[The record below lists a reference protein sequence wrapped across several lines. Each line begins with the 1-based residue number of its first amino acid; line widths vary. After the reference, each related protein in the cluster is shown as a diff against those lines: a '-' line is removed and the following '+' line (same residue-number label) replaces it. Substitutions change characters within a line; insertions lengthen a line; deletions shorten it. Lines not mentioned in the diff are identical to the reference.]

1 MSVILWQDPVSS
13 GPLSRSA
20 GRGERN
26 AREIVSKKRYHV
38 PMTQIQTP
46 PPVSGKPS
54 AAPAHGAGPA
64 ITRQFVNFAFFK
76 LDPAFRRL
84 DDHDKLQARSEF
96 LKLFQAPRPGLLCL
110 SYSTVGL
117 RPDCDFLLWRI
128 GTGPEDFQAQ
138 TQQLNKTRLGAFLTT
153 PHSMVAMT
161 KRSMYID
168 KLDPFHTAESR
179 THIIPGK
186 RKYLFV
192 YPFLKT
198 REWYLL
204 PLERRQ
210 EMMDAHI
217 KVGNEFPSVKLNT
230 TYSFGLDDQEF
241 VVAFETD
248 EPKDFL
254 DLVMK
259 LRETE
264 GSKYTLRDTPIF
276 TCVQMNM
283 EHVLDQ
289 LF

>member
-1 MSVILWQDPVSS
+1 MSAATTAEARPATE
-13 GPLSRSA
+13 SA
-20 GRGERN
+20 R
-26 AREIVSKKRYHV
+26 
-38 PMTQIQTP
+38 T
-46 PPVSGKPS
+46 
-54 AAPAHGAGPA
+54 AAPAVS
-64 ITRQFVNFAFFK
+64 RQFVNFAFYK

-84 DDHDKLQARSEF
+84 DDHDKIQARSEF
-96 LKLFQAPRPGLLCL
+96 LKLFQKPRPGLMCL
-110 SYSTVGL
+110 PYSTVGL
-117 RPDCDFLLWRI
+117 RPDADFLLWRI
-128 GTGPEDFQAQ
+128 GNGIDDFQDQ
-138 TQQLNKTRLGAFLTT
+138 TRQMNKTRLGAFLTT

-192 YPFLKT
+192 YPFVKT
-198 REWYLL
+198 RAWYLL
-204 PLERRQ
+204 PMEKRQ
-210 EMMDAHI
+210 EIMDGHI
-217 KVGNEFPSVKLNT
+217 RVGNEFPSVKLNT

-264 GSKYTLRDTPIF
+264 GSLFTLRDTPIF
-276 TCVQMNM
+276 TCVQMPM
-283 EHVLDQ
+283 EQVLDQ

>member
-1 MSVILWQDPVSS
+1 
-13 GPLSRSA
+13 
-20 GRGERN
+20 
-26 AREIVSKKRYHV
+26 
-38 PMTQIQTP
+38 MTQTQ
-46 PPVSGKPS
+46 S
-54 AAPAHGAGPA
+54 APANSSAPA
-64 ITRQFVNFAFFK
+64 IQRQFVNFAFYK

-84 DDHDKLQARSEF
+84 SKDEKSAARTEF
-96 LKLFQAPRPGLLCL
+96 IHLFEQHKPGLICL

-117 RPDCDFLLWRI
+117 RPDTDFLLWRI
-128 GTGPEDFQAQ
+128 SLSSDDFQTQ
-138 TQQLNKTRLGAFLTT
+138 TQSINKTRLGGYLTT

-168 KLDPFHTAESR
+168 KVDPFHTAESR

-192 YPFLKT
+192 YPFVKT

-204 PLERRQ
+204 PREKRQ
-210 EMMDAHI
+210 EIMDGHI

-259 LRETE
+259 LRETQS
-264 GSKYTLRDTPIF
+264 SKYTLRDTPIF
-276 TCVQMNM
+276 TCVQTPM
-283 EHVLDQ
+283 HVVLDQ

>member
-1 MSVILWQDPVSS
+1 MSQTQTASTPES
-13 GPLSRSA
+13 PQTA
-20 GRGERN
+20 GRTRPD
-26 AREIVSKKRYHV
+26 S
-38 PMTQIQTP
+38 P
-46 PPVSGKPS
+46 
-54 AAPAHGAGPA
+54 AAA
-64 ITRQFVNFAFFK
+64 TVQRQMVNFAFFK

-84 DDHDKLQARSEF
+84 PAADKDAARAQLLQTMST
-96 LKLFQAPRPGLLCL
+96 PHRPGGMICL

-117 RPDCDFLLWRI
+117 RPDTDFLLWRI
-128 GTGPEDFQAQ
+128 GQGAEDFQAHSQ
-138 TQQLNKTRLGAFLTT
+138 AINKSILGGYLST
-153 PHSMVAMT
+153 PHSFVAMT

-192 YPFLKT
+192 YPFVKT

-210 EMMDAHI
+210 ELMDGHI
-217 KVGNEFPSVKLNT
+217 KIGNEFPTVKLNT

-264 GSKYTLRDTPIF
+264 SSKYTLRDTPIF
-276 TCVQMNM
+276 TCVQMSM
-283 EHVLDQ
+283 ENVLDQ